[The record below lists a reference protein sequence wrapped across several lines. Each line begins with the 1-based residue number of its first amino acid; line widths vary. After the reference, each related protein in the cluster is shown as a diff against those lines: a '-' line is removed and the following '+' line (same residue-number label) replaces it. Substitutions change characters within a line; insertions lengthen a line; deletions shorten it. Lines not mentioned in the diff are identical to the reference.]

1 MDLKLA
7 EIKKYFS
14 VARCIHAKGC
24 QAHQARGI
32 GEIRIL
38 FYKKTLFEREGF
50 FCALPRNINRD

>member
-32 GEIRIL
+32 GEIRIQL
-38 FYKKTLFEREGF
+38 FHQKLKKRYSKE
-50 FCALPRNINRD
+50 